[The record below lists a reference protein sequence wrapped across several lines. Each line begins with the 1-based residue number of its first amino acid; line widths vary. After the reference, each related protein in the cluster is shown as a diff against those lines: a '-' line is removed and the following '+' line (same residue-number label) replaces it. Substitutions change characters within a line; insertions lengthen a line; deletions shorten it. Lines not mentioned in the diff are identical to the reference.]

1 MAFMG
6 RSAGR
11 RNLVSPRAEKLL
23 PPMSERGQSGH
34 GIKMYEMSGYYIPL
48 ISLSSR
54 NPEPLILG
62 NSRRAVLVM
71 YLKKEGKR
79 YEW

>member
-1 MAFMG
+1 
-6 RSAGR
+6 
-11 RNLVSPRAEKLL
+11 
-23 PPMSERGQSGH
+23 
-34 GIKMYEMSGYYIPL
+34 MSGYYIPL